1 MKQYTIRQYVAWLT
15 LIPLLIMAA
24 SLETY
29 FLHDRSS
36 DLDHDLIEH
45 GMLIARQFASS
56 SEYGV
61 FSNNQSFLK
70 NIAQGVLQQP
80 DVRGAIVLNANSE
93 GLAEAGEFSSDAGNT
108 KAEMPQISLGT
119 SLGQNPSRRPSQIKP
134 MNASKVKDRV
144 NLLTP
149 ILSDGESLWI
159 YQPII
164 SAQVPLDEFEASPA
178 ARQIGAV
185 IVEMSWARTNKL
197 KSQMFWW
204 TVGATALFLMVSLY
218 LIYLAGRSITLPI
231 RKLSDAVK
239 MIGEGNLEMCVSVP
253 TRIVE
258 LSNLVQG
265 FNAMTAQLQ
274 QESAIL
280 HQRME
285 EATRIAAIAFESHEG
300 MMVTDVSG
308 VILRVNSAFSK
319 ITGYTGEEA
328 VGQMARLL
336 KSDRHDANFYAAMW
350 KSIHRLGSWQGEIW
364 NLRKNGESY
373 PAWLTITAVKR
384 GDGVVTYYVATLSDI
399 TVRKAAEN
407 EIKNMAF
414 YDTLTQLPNRRLLMD
429 RLSQAIAANKRS
441 GRYGALMFLD
451 LDNFKPLNDK
461 YGHVVGDLLLIEVAR
476 RLTSCVREA
485 DTTARFGGDE
495 FVVMLSELD
504 VDKAEPIIQAGIV
517 AEKIRLILAEPYTL
531 EIQQNGQAVTAVN
544 HHCTSSI
551 GVVLFANQEAGP
563 EDILKCADMA
573 MYKAKRDGRNLI
585 RFYE

>member
-61 FSNNQSFLK
+61 FSNNQPFLK
-70 NIAQGVLQQP
+70 NIAQSVLQQP
-80 DVRGAIVLNANSE
+80 DVRGAIILNANSE
-93 GLAEAGEFSSDAGNT
+93 GLTEAGEFSSDGGNT
-108 KAEMPQISLGT
+108 KAEITQT
-119 SLGQNPSRRPSQIKP
+119 SLGQNPSGRPSQIKP

-178 ARQIGAV
+178 ARQVGAV

-265 FNAMTAQLQ
+265 INAMTAQLQ

-300 MMVTDVSG
+300 MMVTDVNG
-308 VILRVNSAFSK
+308 VILRVNSAFTK

-350 KSIHRLGSWQGEIW
+350 KSIHHLGSWQGEIW

-373 PAWLTITAVKR
+373 PAWLTITAVER

-485 DTTARFGGDE
+485 DTIARFGGDE

-504 VDKAEPIIQAGIV
+504 VEKAEPTIQAGIV
-517 AEKIRLILAEPYTL
+517 AEKIRLALAEPYTL
-531 EIQQNGQAVTAVN
+531 EIQQEDQAPTIVN

-551 GVVLFANQEAGP
+551 GVVLFDNQEAGP
-563 EDILKCADMA
+563 EDVLKCADMA

>member
-61 FSNNQSFLK
+61 FSNNQPFLK
-70 NIAQGVLQQP
+70 NIAQSVLQQP
-80 DVRGAIVLNANSE
+80 DVRGAIILNANSE
-93 GLAEAGEFSSDAGNT
+93 GLTEAGEFSSDGGNT
-108 KAEMPQISLGT
+108 KAEITQT
-119 SLGQNPSRRPSQIKP
+119 SLGQNPSGRPSQIKP

-178 ARQIGAV
+178 ARQVGAV

-265 FNAMTAQLQ
+265 INAMTAQLQ

-300 MMVTDVSG
+300 MMVTDVNG
-308 VILRVNSAFSK
+308 VILRVNSAFTK

-350 KSIHRLGSWQGEIW
+350 KSIHHLGSWQGEIW

-373 PAWLTITAVKR
+373 PAWLTITAVER

-461 YGHVVGDLLLIEVAR
+461 YGHVVGDLLLIEVAH

-485 DTTARFGGDE
+485 DTIARFGGDE

-504 VDKAEPIIQAGIV
+504 VEKAEPTIQAGIV
-517 AEKIRLILAEPYTL
+517 AEKIRLALAEPYTL
-531 EIQQNGQAVTAVN
+531 EIQQEDQAPTIVN

-551 GVVLFANQEAGP
+551 GVVLFDNQEAGT
-563 EDILKCADMA
+563 EDVLKCADMA

>member
-1 MKQYTIRQYVAWLT
+1 MKQYTIRQCVAWLT
-15 LIPLLIMAA
+15 LIPLLIMAV

-36 DLDHDLIEH
+36 DLDRDLMER
-45 GMLIARQFASS
+45 GKLIAHQLASS

-61 FSNNQSFLK
+61 FANNQSFLQ
-70 NIAQGVLQQP
+70 NMAQGVLQQP
-80 DVRGAIVLNANSE
+80 DVSGVVILNGA
-93 GLAEAGEFSSDAGNT
+93 AESLIEVGEFSSAAGN
-108 KAEMPQISLGT
+108 PQVNTTQIASE
-119 SLGQNPSRRPSQIKP
+119 PPHQIKLVR
-134 MNASKVKDRV
+134 ASKIKESVDP
-144 NLLTP
+144 LTP
-149 ILSDGESLWI
+149 IRSNGESLWI

-164 SAQVPLDEFEASPA
+164 SSQVPLDESEASPDQ
-178 ARQIGAV
+178 QIGAV
-185 IVEMSWARTNKL
+185 IIEMSWARTNKL
-197 KSQMFWW
+197 QSQMLWF
-204 TVGATALFLMVSLY
+204 TVGATTLFLIVSLS
-218 LIYLAGRSITLPI
+218 LIYLAGRSITAPI
-231 RKLSDAVK
+231 RKLSDAVQ

-253 TRIVE
+253 TRIIE
-258 LSNLVQG
+258 LSNLVRG
-265 FNAMTAQLQ
+265 INAMTAQLQ

-300 MMVTDVSG
+300 MMVTDVNG
-308 VILRVNSAFSK
+308 VILRVNSAFTK
-319 ITGYTGEEA
+319 ITGYASEEA
-328 VGQMARLL
+328 VGQRARLL
-336 KSDRHDANFYAAMW
+336 KSGRHDENFYAGMW
-350 KSIHRLGSWQGEIW
+350 QSINQMGSWQGEIW
-364 NLRKNGESY
+364 NLRKNGEAY

-414 YDTLTQLPNRRLLMD
+414 YDTLTQLPNRRMLMD
-429 RLSQAIAANKRS
+429 RLSQAIATSKRS

-461 YGHVVGDLLLIEVAR
+461 HGHVVGDLLLIEVAR

-485 DTTARFGGDE
+485 DTIARFGGDE
-495 FVVMLSELD
+495 FVVMLSTLD
-504 VDKAEPIIQAGIV
+504 VDKVEPITQVGII

-531 EIQQNGQAVTAVN
+531 EIQQNGHAATTVN

-551 GVVLFANQEAGP
+551 GVVLFTNQETGP
-563 EDILKCADMA
+563 EEILKCADMA
-573 MYKAKRDGRNLI
+573 MYKAKREGRNLI

>member
-29 FLHDRSS
+29 FLHDRSA
-36 DLDHDLIEH
+36 DLDHDLIEY
-45 GMLIARQFASS
+45 GRLIARQFASS

-70 NIAQGVLQQP
+70 NIAQSVLQQP
-80 DVRGAIVLNANSE
+80 DVRGAIILNAASD
-93 GLAEAGEFSSDAGNT
+93 GLIEVGEFSSGAGNT
-108 KAEMPQISLGT
+108 KAEITQISLGT
-119 SLGQNPSRRPSQIKP
+119 SLGQNPSGRSSQIKP

-149 ILSDGESLWI
+149 ILSDGENLWI

-178 ARQIGAV
+178 ARQVGAV

-204 TVGATALFLMVSLY
+204 TIGATTLFLMVSLY

-253 TRIVE
+253 TRVVE

-265 FNAMTAQLQ
+265 INAMTAQLQ

-300 MMVTDVSG
+300 MIVTDVSG
-308 VILRVNSAFSK
+308 VILRVNSAFTK
-319 ITGYTGEEA
+319 ITGYTVEEA

-336 KSDRHDANFYAAMW
+336 KSDRHDANFYASMW
-350 KSIHRLGSWQGEIW
+350 KSIHHLGSWQGEIW
-364 NLRKNGESY
+364 NLRKNGELY
-373 PAWLTITAVKR
+373 PAWLTITAVER
-384 GDGVVTYYVATLSDI
+384 GDGAVTYYVATLSDI

-485 DTTARFGGDE
+485 DTIARFGGDE

>member
-70 NIAQGVLQQP
+70 NIAQSVLQQP
-80 DVRGAIVLNANSE
+80 DVRGAIILNAASD
-93 GLAEAGEFSSDAGNT
+93 GLIEVGEFSSGAGNT
-108 KAEMPQISLGT
+108 KAEITQISLGT

-178 ARQIGAV
+178 ARQVGAV

-253 TRIVE
+253 TRVVE
-258 LSNLVQG
+258 LSNLAQG
-265 FNAMTAQLQ
+265 INAMTAQLQ

-328 VGQMARLL
+328 VGQMALLL

-350 KSIHRLGSWQGEIW
+350 KSIHHLGSWQGEIW

-373 PAWLTITAVKR
+373 PAWLTITAVER

-485 DTTARFGGDE
+485 DTIARFGGDE

-531 EIQQNGQAVTAVN
+531 EIQQEGQAPTTVN

-551 GVVLFANQEAGP
+551 GVVLLTNNEAGP

>member
-1 MKQYTIRQYVAWLT
+1 
-15 LIPLLIMAA
+15 
-24 SLETY
+24 
-29 FLHDRSS
+29 
-36 DLDHDLIEH
+36 
-45 GMLIARQFASS
+45 
-56 SEYGV
+56 
-61 FSNNQSFLK
+61 
-70 NIAQGVLQQP
+70 
-80 DVRGAIVLNANSE
+80 
-93 GLAEAGEFSSDAGNT
+93 
-108 KAEMPQISLGT
+108 
-119 SLGQNPSRRPSQIKP
+119 
-134 MNASKVKDRV
+134 
-144 NLLTP
+144 
-149 ILSDGESLWI
+149 
-159 YQPII
+159 
-164 SAQVPLDEFEASPA
+164 
-178 ARQIGAV
+178 
-185 IVEMSWARTNKL
+185 
-197 KSQMFWW
+197 
-204 TVGATALFLMVSLY
+204 VSLY

-265 FNAMTAQLQ
+265 INAMTAQLQ

-300 MMVTDVSG
+300 MMVTDVNG
-308 VILRVNSAFSK
+308 VILRVNSAFTK

-350 KSIHRLGSWQGEIW
+350 KSIHHLGSWQGEIW

-373 PAWLTITAVKR
+373 PAWLTITAVER

-485 DTTARFGGDE
+485 DTIARFGGDE

-504 VDKAEPIIQAGIV
+504 VEKAEPTIQAGIV
-517 AEKIRLILAEPYTL
+517 AEKIRLALAEPYTL
-531 EIQQNGQAVTAVN
+531 EIQQEDQAPTIVN

-551 GVVLFANQEAGP
+551 GVVLFDNQEAGT
-563 EDILKCADMA
+563 EDVLKCADMA

>member
-29 FLHDRSS
+29 FLHDRSA

-45 GMLIARQFASS
+45 GRLIARQFASS

-61 FSNNQSFLK
+61 FSNNQPFLK
-70 NIAQGVLQQP
+70 NIAQSVLHQP
-80 DVRGAIVLNANSE
+80 DVRGAIILNAASD
-93 GLAEAGEFSSDAGNT
+93 GLIEVGEFSSGAGNT
-108 KAEMPQISLGT
+108 KAEITQISLGT
-119 SLGQNPSRRPSQIKP
+119 SLGQNPSGRPSQIKP

-178 ARQIGAV
+178 ARQVGAV

-265 FNAMTAQLQ
+265 INAMTAQLQ

-300 MMVTDVSG
+300 MMVTDVNG
-308 VILRVNSAFSK
+308 VILRVNSAFTK

-350 KSIHRLGSWQGEIW
+350 KSIHHLGSWQGEIW

-373 PAWLTITAVKR
+373 PAWLTITAVER

-485 DTTARFGGDE
+485 DTIARFGGDE

-504 VDKAEPIIQAGIV
+504 VEKAEPTIQAGIV
-517 AEKIRLILAEPYTL
+517 AEKIRLALAEPYTL
-531 EIQQNGQAVTAVN
+531 EIQQEDQAPTIVN

-551 GVVLFANQEAGP
+551 GVVLFDNQEAGP
-563 EDILKCADMA
+563 EDVLKCADMA

>member
-61 FSNNQSFLK
+61 FSNNQPFLK
-70 NIAQGVLQQP
+70 NIAQSVLQQP
-80 DVRGAIVLNANSE
+80 DVRGAIILNANSE
-93 GLAEAGEFSSDAGNT
+93 GLTEAGEFSSDGGNT
-108 KAEMPQISLGT
+108 KAEITQT
-119 SLGQNPSRRPSQIKP
+119 SLGQNPSGRPSQIKP

-178 ARQIGAV
+178 ARQVGAV

-253 TRIVE
+253 TRVVE

-265 FNAMTAQLQ
+265 INAMTAQLQ

-300 MMVTDVSG
+300 MMVTDVKG
-308 VILRVNSAFSK
+308 VILRVNSAFTK

-350 KSIHRLGSWQGEIW
+350 KSIHHLGSWQGEIW

-373 PAWLTITAVKR
+373 PAWLTITAVER

-407 EIKNMAF
+407 EIKNLAF
-414 YDTLTQLPNRRLLMD
+414 YDTLT
-429 RLSQAIAANKRS
+429 
-441 GRYGALMFLD
+441 
-451 LDNFKPLNDK
+451 
-461 YGHVVGDLLLIEVAR
+461 
-476 RLTSCVREA
+476 
-485 DTTARFGGDE
+485 
-495 FVVMLSELD
+495 
-504 VDKAEPIIQAGIV
+504 
-517 AEKIRLILAEPYTL
+517 
-531 EIQQNGQAVTAVN
+531 
-544 HHCTSSI
+544 
-551 GVVLFANQEAGP
+551 
-563 EDILKCADMA
+563 
-573 MYKAKRDGRNLI
+573 
-585 RFYE
+585 

>member
-1 MKQYTIRQYVAWLT
+1 
-15 LIPLLIMAA
+15 
-24 SLETY
+24 
-29 FLHDRSS
+29 
-36 DLDHDLIEH
+36 
-45 GMLIARQFASS
+45 
-56 SEYGV
+56 
-61 FSNNQSFLK
+61 
-70 NIAQGVLQQP
+70 
-80 DVRGAIVLNANSE
+80 
-93 GLAEAGEFSSDAGNT
+93 
-108 KAEMPQISLGT
+108 
-119 SLGQNPSRRPSQIKP
+119 
-134 MNASKVKDRV
+134 
-144 NLLTP
+144 
-149 ILSDGESLWI
+149 
-159 YQPII
+159 
-164 SAQVPLDEFEASPA
+164 
-178 ARQIGAV
+178 
-185 IVEMSWARTNKL
+185 
-197 KSQMFWW
+197 
-204 TVGATALFLMVSLY
+204 
-218 LIYLAGRSITLPI
+218 LPI

-253 TRIVE
+253 TRVVE

-265 FNAMTAQLQ
+265 INAMTAQLQ

-300 MMVTDVSG
+300 MMVTDVNG
-308 VILRVNSAFSK
+308 VILRVNSAFTK

-350 KSIHRLGSWQGEIW
+350 KSIHHLGSWQGEIW

-373 PAWLTITAVKR
+373 PAWLTITAVER

-485 DTTARFGGDE
+485 DTIARFGGDE

-504 VDKAEPIIQAGIV
+504 VEKAEPTIQAGIV
-517 AEKIRLILAEPYTL
+517 AEKIRLALAEPYTL
-531 EIQQNGQAVTAVN
+531 EIQQEDQAPTIVN

-551 GVVLFANQEAGP
+551 GVVLFDNQEAGT
-563 EDILKCADMA
+563 EDVLKCADMA